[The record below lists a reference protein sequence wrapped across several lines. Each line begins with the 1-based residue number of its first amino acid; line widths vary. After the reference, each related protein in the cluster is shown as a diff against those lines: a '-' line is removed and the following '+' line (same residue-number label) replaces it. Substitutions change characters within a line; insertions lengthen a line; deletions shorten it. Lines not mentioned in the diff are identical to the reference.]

1 VCVCVCVCSRKVFD
15 SGAYSV
21 DVMYG
26 ATRRASAQLTG
37 GGLAVL
43 LFLAGFQKVRK
54 WFVVCI
60 IAICY
65 VHKINAVT

>member
-1 VCVCVCVCSRKVFD
+1 
-15 SGAYSV
+15 
-21 DVMYG
+21 VMYG